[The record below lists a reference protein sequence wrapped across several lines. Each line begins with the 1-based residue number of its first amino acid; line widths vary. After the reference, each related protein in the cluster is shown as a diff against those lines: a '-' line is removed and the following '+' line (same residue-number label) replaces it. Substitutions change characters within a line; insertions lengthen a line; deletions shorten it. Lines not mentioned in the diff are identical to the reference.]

1 MIFTQSFVK
10 NNQTLTQSFQNP
22 NQDFSLVI
30 TMKSMVLKPISI
42 ITSCFITLCTLK
54 LESPK
59 GFIFYF
65 FLNIHISFFFNFV
78 PNIHIINFITFINF
92 Y

>member
-59 GFIFYF
+59 GFIFYLF
-65 FLNIHISFFFNFV
+65 FKYSHQFFF
-78 PNIHIINFITFINF
+78 
-92 Y
+92 

>member
-1 MIFTQSFVK
+1 MILTQSFVK

-42 ITSCFITLCTLK
+42 ITSCFITLELYAQVRVSK
-54 LESPK
+54 MIYF
-59 GFIFYF
+59 FIFVKIFTSVLF
-65 FLNIHISFFFNFV
+65 F
-78 PNIHIINFITFINF
+78 
-92 Y
+92 

>member
-1 MIFTQSFVK
+1 MILTQSFVK

-42 ITSCFITLCTLK
+42 ITSCFITLELYAQVRVSK
-54 LESPK
+54 NDL
-59 GFIFYF
+59 FFYF
-65 FLNIHISFFFNFV
+65 C
-78 PNIHIINFITFINF
+78 
-92 Y
+92 

>member
-1 MIFTQSFVK
+1 MIPTQSFVK

-42 ITSCFITLCTLK
+42 ITSCFITLELYAQVRVSK
-54 LESPK
+54 MIYF
-59 GFIFYF
+59 FIFVKIFTSVLF
-65 FLNIHISFFFNFV
+65 F
-78 PNIHIINFITFINF
+78 
-92 Y
+92 